1 MFKHPLSLQGVYS
14 SILFVNLH
22 RKMQKSSNC
31 VSTGK
36 KIAQQAQIASLKNS
50 TDVSAPFAR
59 FPNYGQSIHWGGY
72 FLHLD
77 EAFFHSLLVY
87 FSFGNFIPFPF
98 PNFRRGMIN
107 YYMNIPYAHLSGAFF
122 VCIWAR
128 RSLLEIRLSFSFT
141 SCSSSIGNCP
151 HTDTL
156 SLAHKGWSFK

>member
-1 MFKHPLSLQGVYS
+1 MSRLWRTDG
-14 SILFVNLH
+14 
-22 RKMQKSSNC
+22 R
-31 VSTGK
+31 TDGGK
-36 KIAQQAQIASLKNS
+36 WKIGQCSGRPETAIASLKNS
-50 TDVSAPFAR
+50 TDVSALSAR
-59 FPNYGQSIHWGGY
+59 FPNYGQPIHWGGY

-107 YYMNIPYAHLSGAFF
+107 YYMNVPYAHLSGAFF

-141 SCSSSIGNCP
+141 SCSSGIGNCP